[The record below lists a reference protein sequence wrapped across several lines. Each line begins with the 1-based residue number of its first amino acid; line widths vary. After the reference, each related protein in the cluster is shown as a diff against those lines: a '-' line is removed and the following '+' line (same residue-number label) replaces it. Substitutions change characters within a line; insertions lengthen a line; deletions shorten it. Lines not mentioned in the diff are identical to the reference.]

1 MERKKQKEKNV
12 ALLRHEDRVA
22 FKSYAELLQCWIQT
36 NQEAYVHYSNL
47 TNGFARLAP
56 KPFDERREIVRTVM
70 ERFQCDRMDR
80 YLKAGHN
87 LTPAELRLGAEELN
101 AAWTALHDAVEKLQ
115 LLCTEMIEIQERLEP
130 KGSSYSGEPYLFFFD
145 GMLCM
150 ITLNE
155 VFADQAAL
163 QRKTIQQLG
172 FDSAQ
177 EILPRQAMYWDIFRS
192 IKQSMQR
199 EVLQWLE

>member
-1 MERKKQKEKNV
+1 MEAERQKEKKV
-12 ALLRHEDRVA
+12 ALLRDEDRVE
-22 FKSYAELLQCWIQT
+22 FKSYAEHLQCWIQT

-56 KPFDERREIVRTVM
+56 TPFDERSEIVLKIK
-70 ERFQCDRMDR
+70 ERFQCDRMDQ

-101 AAWTALHDAVEKLQ
+101 AAWTALHEAVEKLQ

-130 KGSSYSGEPYLFFFD
+130 KGSSYSGEPFLFFFD

-150 ITLNE
+150 VTLNE
-155 VFADQAAL
+155 VFSGQAAL
-163 QRKTIQQLG
+163 QKKTIQQLG
-172 FDSAQ
+172 FDFAQ

-192 IKQSMQR
+192 LKQNMQR
-199 EVLQWLE
+199 EILQWLE